1 MDVWWNPFIEQ
12 QAFDRVYRLG
22 QTRDVTVHRLVA
34 AGTVEEQILELH
46 KKKETINRGALGG
59 GNDKRTEARKVER
72 TDRPRGG
79 EGMSLDDVKALF
91 GI

>member
-1 MDVWWNPFIEQ
+1 MFNRSSIVS
-12 QAFDRVYRLG
+12 VYMCDG
-22 QTRDVTVHRLVA
+22 SRDVTVHRLVA

-59 GNDKRTEARKVER
+59 GNDKRTEAGKVER

-79 EGMSLDDVKALF
+79 EGQLPMYLVLNF
-91 GI
+91 